1 MPLFDEIDT
10 KQRLQILRAT
20 YKSLEIE
27 LFEVLTRLGIDVDE
41 YAAGSHPDFA
51 DSVDNWNKRR
61 VIELETAL
69 STIQA
74 KLDLLAG

>member
-10 KQRLQILRAT
+10 KQRLQILRGT

-41 YAAGSHPDFA
+41 YVPGEHPDFA
-51 DSVDNWNKRR
+51 DSVENWNKRR
-61 VIELETAL
+61 VIELEVTLA
-69 STIQA
+69 TIKA
-74 KLDLLAG
+74 KIDSLAV

>member
-10 KQRLQILRAT
+10 KQRLQILRGT

-41 YAAGSHPDFA
+41 YEPGSNPDFA
-51 DSVDNWNKRR
+51 NSVDNWNKRR
-61 VIELETAL
+61 VIELEATLA
-69 STIQA
+69 TIKA
-74 KLDLLAG
+74 KIDSLAA

>member
-41 YAAGSHPDFA
+41 YVPGSHPEF
-51 DSVDNWNKRR
+51 VDAIENWNKRR
-61 VIELETAL
+61 VIELEATL
-69 STIQA
+69 STVKA
-74 KLDLLAG
+74 KIDSLAG

>member
-10 KQRLQILRAT
+10 KQRLQILRGT

-41 YAAGSHPDFA
+41 YEPGSNPDFA
-51 DSVDNWNKRR
+51 NSVDNWNKRR
-61 VIELETAL
+61 VIELEVTLA
-69 STIQA
+69 TIKA
-74 KLDLLAG
+74 KIDSLAA